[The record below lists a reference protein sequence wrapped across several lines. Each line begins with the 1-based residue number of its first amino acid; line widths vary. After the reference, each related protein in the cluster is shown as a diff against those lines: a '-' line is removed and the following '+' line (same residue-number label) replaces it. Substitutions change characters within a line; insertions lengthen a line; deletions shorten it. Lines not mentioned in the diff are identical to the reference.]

1 MNVLRLLKTRHYK
14 VKKGNQISLQKQ
26 FLSIMVSSSHERKT
40 LNLDLLTLDET
51 IKVRRNELV
60 THVTCKSKITFN
72 HSIGFIAAEIFIQEL
87 VELHHSL
94 SLRHKPHQFKDFR
107 NVFQ

>member
-1 MNVLRLLKTRHYK
+1 M
-14 VKKGNQISLQKQ
+14 KGNQISLQKQ
-26 FLSIMVSSSHERKT
+26 FLSFVVSSHEPKT
-40 LNLDLLTLDET
+40 LNLDLLTLDDT
-51 IKVRRNELV
+51 IKARRNELV
-60 THVTCKSKITFN
+60 THVTCKSEITFN

-107 NVFQ
+107 NVFQWEKSNMYSK

>member
-26 FLSIMVSSSHERKT
+26 FLSIVVSSSHERKT

-60 THVTCKSKITFN
+60 TVYRCDTNHINLKISGTCFN
-72 HSIGFIAAEIFIQEL
+72 RKNPICTANDKPLVFPHLGGLSIDGL
-87 VELHHSL
+87 
-94 SLRHKPHQFKDFR
+94 
-107 NVFQ
+107 